1 MWGALILMLRL
12 QEYFFQTFQAHFK
25 SVVNI
30 NLDYVVLGR
39 QLAES
44 SPYYEVI
51 KSKNK
56 EVLFLYDPAD
66 EVVFLGLGQFDM
78 KQLVPVEK
86 WAQEEAEK

>member
-1 MWGALILMLRL
+1 MSLSI
-12 QEYFFQTFQAHFK
+12 F
-25 SVVNI
+25 S
-30 NLDYVVLGR
+30 R

-51 KSKNK
+51 KSQNK

-66 EVVFLGLGQFDM
+66 EVVFLGLGQFGM

-86 WAQEEAEK
+86 WAQEEAEKTGTDDKKDTSQFH